1 MASLFGGILALVMSV
16 ILITAVVIPTVKTVN
31 STGWSTSEI
40 ALLSLVTIVSLMGL
54 SYGAAN
60 IFGFA

>member
-16 ILITAVVIPTVKTVN
+16 ILITSVVIPTVKNVN
-31 STGWSTSEI
+31 SDGWTTSEV
-40 ALLSLVTIVSLMGL
+40 ALLALVTIVSLMGL

>member
-16 ILITAVVIPTVKTVN
+16 ILITSVVVPTVKN
-31 STGWSTSEI
+31 SNTSGWTASEV
-40 ALLSLVTIVSLMGL
+40 ALLSLVTVVSLMGL